1 MRASLTFV
9 CERAVLIGLFDSAAV
24 QACVLRASVHVG
36 CAVKHPAR
44 REAAGQVE
52 TRSISF

>member
-1 MRASLTFV
+1 VRASLTFV